1 MKEILKS
8 ISKRKLFNCLLF
20 LQLLFSILYFLLS
33 VISIQ
38 SVVTDKDTVY
48 KELDSNPSRTIQIEV
63 QNEDSKNFSK
73 FKADV
78 LNSNVVETFTGWDN
92 NFLTPT
98 THVFADLSSDIDKVT
113 VDKDCNKLKKIII
126 KSGRYFN
133 NDDHSNKKVNGS
145 KKKPLSMI
153 IGSEFAHNNNLK
165 VGDIYKDFID
175 QYYKVVGIL
184 EPNSKWFYNEVTSGD
199 IMMLD
204 NAVMVAYVENSDIYM
219 MESSIMHFYSI
230 VKDNV
235 STDKAIATINN
246 LAKKYNIIQEPKVI
260 SSELVQLN
268 EENLEKNS
276 GWLII
281 AIAIMVFVAIGTSIL
296 IMSHMYMRRNE
307 IGIRMA
313 NGYSLKK
320 VSLLICGEFFVVSLL
335 AFLSALIYT
344 IIYCSGG
351 KRAMSSTY
359 FISSYHLNGS
369 VVLISIG
376 IFLLMCLPSI
386 LALVFK
392 LRKVQPKDLIGGK

>member
-33 VISIQ
+33 AISIQ

-48 KELDSNPSRTIQIEV
+48 KELASNPSRTIQIEV

-78 LNSNVVETFTGWDN
+78 LNSNVVENFTGWN
-92 NFLTPT
+92 NDFLTPT

-113 VDKDCNKLKKIII
+113 VDKDCDKLKKINI

-165 VGDIYKDFID
+165 VGDIYKDFMD

-184 EPNSKWFYNEVTSGD
+184 EPNSKWFYSEVTSGD

-204 NAVMVAYVENSDIYM
+204 NAVMVAYVENSDVLM
-219 MESSIMHFYSI
+219 MESSIMYFYSI
-230 VKDNV
+230 VKDDV

-268 EENLEKNS
+268 EENIERNS

-344 IIYCSGG
+344 MLYCAGG
-351 KRAMSSTY
+351 KMAMSSTY

>member
-33 VISIQ
+33 AISIQ

-48 KELDSNPSRTIQIEV
+48 KELASNPSRTIQIEV

-78 LNSNVVETFTGWDN
+78 LNSNVVENFTGWN
-92 NFLTPT
+92 NDFLTPT

-113 VDKDCNKLKKIII
+113 VDKDCDKLKKINI

-165 VGDIYKDFID
+165 VGDIYKDFMD

-184 EPNSKWFYNEVTSGD
+184 EPNSKWFYSEVTSGD

-204 NAVMVAYVENSDIYM
+204 NAVMVAYVENSDVLM
-219 MESSIMHFYSI
+219 MESSIMYFYSI
-230 VKDNV
+230 VKDDV
-235 STDKAIATINN
+235 SIDKAIATINN

-260 SSELVQLN
+260 SSELEQLN
-268 EENLEKNS
+268 EENIERNS

-351 KRAMSSTY
+351 KMAMSSTY

>member
-33 VISIQ
+33 AISIQ

-48 KELDSNPSRTIQIEV
+48 KELASNPSRTIQIEV

-78 LNSNVVETFTGWDN
+78 LNSNVVENFTGWN
-92 NFLTPT
+92 NDFLTPT

-113 VDKDCNKLKKIII
+113 VDKDCNKLKKINI

-165 VGDIYKDFID
+165 VGDIYKDFMD

-184 EPNSKWFYNEVTSGD
+184 EPNSKWFYSEVTSGD

-219 MESSIMHFYSI
+219 MESSIMYFYSI

-235 STDKAIATINN
+235 STDEAIATINN

-268 EENLEKNS
+268 EENIERNS

-320 VSLLICGEFFVVSLL
+320 VSLLICGEFFVVALL
-335 AFLSALIYT
+335 AFFSALIYT

-351 KRAMSSTY
+351 KMAMSSTY
-359 FISSYHLNGS
+359 FISSYHLTGS

-376 IFLLMCLPSI
+376 IFLLMCIPS
-386 LALVFK
+386 LLVLVFK

>member
-33 VISIQ
+33 AISIQ

-48 KELDSNPSRTIQIEV
+48 KELDSNPSRTIHIEV

-260 SSELVQLN
+260 SSELEQLN
-268 EENLEKNS
+268 EENIERNS

-320 VSLLICGEFFVVSLL
+320 VSLLICGEFFVVALL

-344 IIYCSGG
+344 IFYCSGG
-351 KRAMSSTY
+351 KMAMSSTY
-359 FISSYHLNGS
+359 FISSYHLTDS
-369 VVLISIG
+369 VVIISIG
-376 IFLLMCLPSI
+376 IFLLMCIPS
-386 LALVFK
+386 LLVLVFK

>member
-33 VISIQ
+33 AISIQ

-63 QNEDSKNFSK
+63 QNEDSMNFSK

-320 VSLLICGEFFVVSLL
+320 VLLLICGEFFVVSLL

-344 IIYCSGG
+344 IFYCSGG
-351 KRAMSSTY
+351 KMAMSSTY

>member
-33 VISIQ
+33 AISIQ
-38 SVVTDKDTVY
+38 SVITDKDTVY
-48 KELDSNPSRTIQIEV
+48 KELDCNPSRTIHIEV

-73 FKADV
+73 FKEDV
-78 LNSNVVETFTGWDN
+78 LNSNVVENFTGWNN
-92 NFLTPT
+92 NFLFPT
-98 THVFADLSSDIDKVT
+98 THVFADLSNDFDKVT
-113 VDKDCNKLKKIII
+113 VDKDCNKLKKINI

-133 NDDHSNKKVNGS
+133 NDDHSNKKSKGT

-165 VGDIYKDFID
+165 VGDTYKDGED
-175 QYYKVVGIL
+175 LYYKVVGIL
-184 EPNSKWFYNEVTSGD
+184 EPNSKWFNQTVTNGY
-199 IMMLD
+199 IMVMD
-204 NAVMVAYVENSDIYM
+204 NAVMVAYVENSDVLM
-219 MESSIMHFYSI
+219 MHSSIIHFYSI

-235 STDKAIATINN
+235 STDKAIAIINN

-260 SSELVQLN
+260 SSELEQLN
-268 EENLEKNS
+268 KENLEKNS

-281 AIAIMVFVAIGTSIL
+281 AIAIIVFVAIGTSIL

-313 NGYSLKK
+313 YGYSFKK
-320 VSLLICGEFFVVSLL
+320 IMSLLWGEFFVVALL

-351 KRAMSSTY
+351 KTAMSSTY
-359 FISSYHLNGS
+359 FISSYHLTGS

-376 IFLLMCLPSI
+376 IFLLMCLPSL

>member
-184 EPNSKWFYNEVTSGD
+184 EPNRKWFYNEVTSGD
-199 IMMLD
+199 FMMLD

>member
-33 VISIQ
+33 AISIQ

-48 KELDSNPSRTIQIEV
+48 KELDSNPSRTIHIEV

-260 SSELVQLN
+260 SSELEQLN
-268 EENLEKNS
+268 EENIERNS

-344 IIYCSGG
+344 IFYCSGG
-351 KRAMSSTY
+351 KMAMSSTY
-359 FISSYHLNGS
+359 FISSYHLTGS
-369 VVLISIG
+369 VVIISIG
-376 IFLLMCLPSI
+376 IFLLMCIPS
-386 LALVFK
+386 LLVLVFK

>member
-38 SVVTDKDTVY
+38 SVITDKDTVY

-320 VSLLICGEFFVVSLL
+320 VLLLICGEFFVVSLL

-344 IIYCSGG
+344 MLYCAGG
-351 KRAMSSTY
+351 KMAMSSTY

>member
-33 VISIQ
+33 AISIQ

-98 THVFADLSSDIDKVT
+98 THVFADLSSDIDT
-113 VDKDCNKLKKIII
+113 VDKDCYKLKKIII

-320 VSLLICGEFFVVSLL
+320 VLLLICGEFFVVSLL

-344 IIYCSGG
+344 MLYCAGG
-351 KRAMSSTY
+351 KMAMSSTY

>member
-33 VISIQ
+33 AISIQ

-48 KELDSNPSRTIQIEV
+48 KELASNPSRTIQIEV

-78 LNSNVVETFTGWDN
+78 LNSNVVENFTGWN
-92 NFLTPT
+92 NDFLTPT

-113 VDKDCNKLKKIII
+113 VDKDCNKLKKINI

-165 VGDIYKDFID
+165 VGDIYKDFMD

-184 EPNSKWFYNEVTSGD
+184 EPNSKWFYSEVTSGD

-204 NAVMVAYVENSDIYM
+204 NAVMIAYVENSDIYM
-219 MESSIMHFYSI
+219 MESSIMYFYSI

-260 SSELVQLN
+260 SSELEQLN
-268 EENLEKNS
+268 EENIERNS

-351 KRAMSSTY
+351 KMAMSSTY

>member
-33 VISIQ
+33 AISIQ

-48 KELDSNPSRTIQIEV
+48 KELDSNPSRTIHIEV

-184 EPNSKWFYNEVTSGD
+184 EPNSKCFYNEVTSGD

-320 VSLLICGEFFVVSLL
+320 VLLLICGEFFVVSLL

-344 IIYCSGG
+344 MLYCAGG
-351 KRAMSSTY
+351 KMAMSSTY

>member
-344 IIYCSGG
+344 MLYCAGG
-351 KRAMSSTY
+351 KMAMSSTY

>member
-33 VISIQ
+33 AISIQ

-48 KELDSNPSRTIQIEV
+48 KELDSNPSRTIQIEI

-165 VGDIYKDFID
+165 VGDIYKDFMD

-184 EPNSKWFYNEVTSGD
+184 EPNSKWFYSEVTSGD

-219 MESSIMHFYSI
+219 MESSIMYFYSI

-235 STDKAIATINN
+235 STDEAIATINN

-313 NGYSLKK
+313 NGYSFKK
-320 VSLLICGEFFVVSLL
+320 ILLLLWGEFFVVSLL

-344 IIYCSGG
+344 MLYCAGG
-351 KRAMSSTY
+351 KMAMSSTY

-376 IFLLMCLPSI
+376 IFLLMCIPS
-386 LALVFK
+386 LLVLVFK

>member
-33 VISIQ
+33 AISIQ

-48 KELDSNPSRTIQIEV
+48 KELDSNPSRTIHIEV

-260 SSELVQLN
+260 SSELEQLN
-268 EENLEKNS
+268 EENIERNS

-320 VSLLICGEFFVVSLL
+320 VSLLICGEFFVVALL

-344 IIYCSGG
+344 IFYCSGG
-351 KRAMSSTY
+351 KMAMSSTY
-359 FISSYHLNGS
+359 FISSYHLTGS
-369 VVLISIG
+369 VVIISIG
-376 IFLLMCLPSI
+376 IFLLMCIPS
-386 LALVFK
+386 LLVLVFK

>member
-33 VISIQ
+33 AISIQ

-48 KELDSNPSRTIQIEV
+48 KELDSNPSRTIHIEV

-260 SSELVQLN
+260 SSELEQLN
-268 EENLEKNS
+268 EENIERNS

-320 VSLLICGEFFVVSLL
+320 VSLLICGEFFVVALL

-344 IIYCSGG
+344 IFYCSGG
-351 KRAMSSTY
+351 KMAMSSTY
-359 FISSYHLNGS
+359 FISSYHLTGS
-369 VVLISIG
+369 VVIISIG
-376 IFLLMCLPSI
+376 IFLLMCIPS
-386 LALVFK
+386 LLVLVFK
-392 LRKVQPKDLIGGK
+392 LRKVQPKDLIGEK

>member
-33 VISIQ
+33 AISIQ

-48 KELDSNPSRTIQIEV
+48 KELDSNPNRTIHIEV

-260 SSELVQLN
+260 SSELEQLN
-268 EENLEKNS
+268 EENIERNS

-320 VSLLICGEFFVVSLL
+320 VSLLICGEFFVVALL

-344 IIYCSGG
+344 IFYCSGG
-351 KRAMSSTY
+351 KMAMSSTY
-359 FISSYHLNGS
+359 FISSYHLTGS
-369 VVLISIG
+369 VVIISIG
-376 IFLLMCLPSI
+376 IFLLMCIPS
-386 LALVFK
+386 LLVLVFK

>member
-1 MKEILKS
+1 M
-8 ISKRKLFNCLLF
+8 
-20 LQLLFSILYFLLS
+20 FSILYFLLS
-33 VISIQ
+33 AISIQ

-48 KELDSNPSRTIQIEV
+48 KELDSNPSRTIHIEV

-260 SSELVQLN
+260 SSELEQLN
-268 EENLEKNS
+268 EENIERNS

-320 VSLLICGEFFVVSLL
+320 VSLLICGEFFVVALL

-344 IIYCSGG
+344 IFYCSGG
-351 KRAMSSTY
+351 KMAMSSTY
-359 FISSYHLNGS
+359 FISSYHLTGS
-369 VVLISIG
+369 VVIISIG
-376 IFLLMCLPSI
+376 IFLLMCIPS
-386 LALVFK
+386 LLVLVFK